1 MVGKDDLERVMDH
14 NHFQPELAL
23 DPQQQRKLRG
33 HLQQVDSAAFDANR
47 QVLARTVGRVD
58 LRTFQALATAAAQ
71 ARAHW
76 VAAAV
81 HVTEKAHCPSDAEI
95 ARLSALRAA
104 FVELT
109 EAYDAMRRMV
119 ERGYLCF
126 LDRA

>member
-1 MVGKDDLERVMDH
+1 MMEGELERVMEH
-14 NHFQPELAL
+14 NRFQPELTL
-23 DPQQQRKLRG
+23 DPQQQKKLRA
-33 HLQQVDSAAFDANR
+33 HLQQVDSAAFEANR
-47 QVLARTVGRVD
+47 QVLARTVGRID
-58 LRTFQALATAAAQ
+58 LRTFQALATAAAL

-76 VAAAV
+76 VASAL
-81 HVTEKAHCPSDAEI
+81 HVTEKGHCPSASEV
-95 ARLSALRAA
+95 AHLSALRAA

>member
-1 MVGKDDLERVMDH
+1 MDP

-23 DPQQQRKLRG
+23 DPQELKMLRT
-33 HLQQVDSAAFDANR
+33 HLEQVDRAAFDANR

-58 LRTFQALATAAAQ
+58 IKSFQVLAVATAE

-76 VAAAV
+76 VSAAL
-81 HVTEKAHCPSDAEI
+81 HVTEKAHRPTDAEV
-95 ARLSALRAA
+95 ARLSALRVA
-104 FVELT
+104 FQELS
-109 EAYDAMRRMV
+109 EAYDATRRMV